1 MVNEMIVSIDGPAG
15 AGKSSISKEVAKKL
29 KLTYIDTGAMYRALT
44 YKAIE
49 NNIDIFDEKKLE
61 KTLLESEIELVSD
74 FEEDILKIYLDK
86 KEITNEIRTP
96 AVSQAVSEVSTHKK
110 IREIMVQK
118 QRDIANSRG
127 NVILDGRDI
136 GTVVFPFADV
146 KIFLTASVNERAKR
160 RLMELEEKGLEIN
173 LDELIKEMKKRDR
186 QDTEREFSPLKPA
199 DDAIIVDTTDLK
211 YDEVKDKIVDIIDKI
226 SKIKEI
232 EGDNFPRQNDFF

>member
-173 LDELIKEMKKRDR
+173 LDELIKE
-186 QDTEREFSPLKPA
+186 A
-199 DDAIIVDTTDLK
+199 DDLMYT
-211 YDEVKDKIVDIIDKI
+211 VKASGKNRIENKVHSSNKT
-226 SKIKEI
+226 SANESIKAT
-232 EGDNFPRQNDFF
+232 GNKQLSFFRRLVTPAK

>member
-61 KTLLESEIELVSD
+61 KTLLDSEIELVSD
-74 FEEDILKIYLDK
+74 FEEDILKIFLDK